1 MNKDIFEE
9 KDILELFNYINI
21 DKDEE
26 ENLDLNMDN
35 LRRKKLKKNLLKQVK
50 GKRTRKSFK
59 HKAIAASLIIAAALI
74 SVNIPAF
81 AKNISEFKSVIQAL
95 VGYGVPKEGEYEKYS
110 NSINKSVTDKGIT
123 LTINEVVCDDTEL
136 MIAYTI
142 KTQDNIK
149 KIVKE
154 VKEATGIYFSLAQY
168 IKIDGKEPS
177 GGSSS
182 DGKHLDSNTYINS
195 DSIDIG
201 DMKFKNKFNVNLNVN
216 NIYGVKGNWNF
227 KFSLSKD
234 EISKHI
240 NVFKSNKK
248 VNFNDAL
255 VNVEKVS
262 FTPINTTITVTGKF
276 KDKSQEASK
285 KRQEAFKK
293 EMAAGQNLYGYD
305 EWFVFDD
312 KGNEITLKG
321 STSDGGQN
329 ASSKDFTY
337 NLNLVALK
345 SIPKYLTVIP
355 YKINFDKEEYKKYKS
370 DDGSI
375 HIPPVYKNID
385 GVYPIELSQ
394 GSMGKLIIKEIK
406 TYKDKAVVK
415 YKVEGKAPFLQAKD
429 LYLFDDEDNPVPKK
443 DNNIDIKKD
452 KNNPNEYIMEFEPL
466 DKNKKYKIE
475 TNDLGHYEIRND
487 LKFRINLT
495 K

>member
-26 ENLDLNMDN
+26 ENLDLNMDD
-35 LRRKKLKKNLLKQVK
+35 LRKKRLKKNLLKQIK
-50 GKRTRKSFK
+50 GKKIKKGFK
-59 HKAIAASLIIAAALI
+59 HKAMAASLIIVAALI

-110 NSINKSVTDKGIT
+110 NSISKSVTDKGIT

-154 VKEATGIYFSLAQY
+154 VEEATGIYFSLSPY

-182 DGKHLDSNTYINS
+182 DGKYLNSNTYIDS
-195 DSIDIG
+195 ESIDIG
-201 DMKFKNKFNVNLNVN
+201 DMNLKNKFNVNLNVN
-216 NIYGVKGNWNF
+216 NIYGVKGNWNL

-234 EISKHI
+234 EISKHTK
-240 NVFKSNKK
+240 VFKPNTKAK
-248 VNFNDAL
+248 FEDAL

-262 FTPINTTITVTGKF
+262 FTPINTTIRAVGKYN
-276 KDKSQEASK
+276 KEEYKNPE
-285 KRQEAFKK
+285 KRQKAFNL
-293 EMAAGQNLYGYD
+293 EMLMGNMMYD
-305 EWFVFDD
+305 EWFVLDD
-312 KGNEITLKG
+312 KGNEIACKG
-321 STSDGGQN
+321 HFGDDVEDSP
-329 ASSKDFTY
+329 SKDFY
-337 NLNLVALK
+337 YDLK
-345 SIPKYLTVIP
+345 FVSLKNIPKYLTVIP
-355 YKINFDKEEYKKYKS
+355 YRTNFDREEYKKYKS
-370 DDGSI
+370 PDGSTY
-375 HIPPVYKNID
+375 IPSIYKNIN

-394 GSMGKLIIKEIK
+394 GAIGKLIIKEIK
-406 TYKDKAVVK
+406 TYKDKTVVK
-415 YKVEGKAPFLQAKD
+415 YKVEGKAPFLQAKQ
-429 LYLFDDEDNPVPKK
+429 LFIKDDKDNAAQGK
-443 DNNIDIKKD
+443 DNNFDAKKD
-452 KNNPNEYIMEFEPL
+452 SSPNEYMMEFEPL
-466 DKNKKYKIE
+466 DKNKKYKIG
-475 TNDLGHYEIRND
+475 TNDLGYYDIRND

>member
-9 KDILELFNYINI
+9 KDILELLNCINI

-35 LRRKKLKKNLLKQVK
+35 LRKKKLKKNLLKQVR
-50 GKRTRKSFK
+50 GKRTKKNFK
-59 HKAIAASLIIAAALI
+59 HKAIAASLIIATTLI

-95 VGYGVPKEGEYEKYS
+95 IGYGVPKEGEYEKYS
-110 NSINKSVTDKGIT
+110 NSVNKSVTDKGIT

-136 MIAYTI
+136 MIVYTI

-154 VKEATGIYFSLAQY
+154 VKEATGIYFSFGPY

-182 DGKHLDSNTYINS
+182 DGKYLDGHTYINS
-195 DSIDIG
+195 DSIDIR
-201 DMKFKNKFNVNLNVN
+201 DMKLKNKFNVNLNVS
-216 NIYGVKGNWNF
+216 NIYGVKGNWNL

-234 EISKHI
+234 EILKHI

-262 FTPINTTITVTGKF
+262 FTPINTTITVTGNY

-285 KRQEAFKK
+285 KRQETFKK
-293 EMAAGQNLYGYD
+293 EMAPGQNLYGYD

-321 STSDGGQN
+321 STSDRGQN
-329 ASSKDFTY
+329 AYSKDFTY

-355 YKINFDKEEYKKYKS
+355 YKINFYKEEYKKYKS

-375 HIPPVYKNID
+375 YIPPVYKNID

-394 GSMGKLIIKEIK
+394 GSIGKLIIKEIK
-406 TYKDKAVVK
+406 TEKDKTVVK
-415 YKVEGKAPFLQAKD
+415 YKVEGKAPFLQSKELFIMGDKD
-429 LYLFDDEDNPVPKK
+429 NWVQRK

-466 DKNKKYKIE
+466 DKNKKYKIG

-487 LKFRINLT
+487 LKFRIDLN

>member
-26 ENLDLNMDN
+26 ENLDLNMDD
-35 LRRKKLKKNLLKQVK
+35 LRKKRLKKNLLKQVK
-50 GKRTRKSFK
+50 GKKARNSFK
-59 HKAIAASLIIAAALI
+59 HKAIAASLIIAVTLI

-95 VGYGVPKEGEYEKYS
+95 IGYGVPKEGEYEKYS

-154 VKEATGIYFSLAQY
+154 VKEATGIYFSLGQY
-168 IKIDGKEPS
+168 IKIDGKEPR

-182 DGKHLDSNTYINS
+182 DGKYLDRNTYINS

-201 DMKFKNKFNVNLNVN
+201 DMNLKNKFNVNLNVN
-216 NIYGVKGNWNF
+216 NIYGVEGNWNF

-240 NVFKSNKK
+240 NVFKPNKK
-248 VNFNDAL
+248 VNFNDAF

-262 FTPINTTITVTGKF
+262 FTPINTTITVTGNY

-375 HIPPVYKNID
+375 FIPPVYKNID

-394 GSMGKLIIKEIK
+394 GSIGKLIIKEIK
-406 TYKDKAVVK
+406 TEKDKTVVK
-415 YKVEGKAPFLQAKD
+415 YKVEGKAPFLQSKELFIMGDKD
-429 LYLFDDEDNPVPKK
+429 NGVPKK

-452 KNNPNEYIMEFEPL
+452 KNNPNDYIMEFEPL
-466 DKNKKYKIE
+466 DKNKKYKIG

-487 LKFRINLT
+487 LKFRVNLT

>member
-9 KDILELFNYINI
+9 KDILELLNCINI

-26 ENLDLNMDN
+26 ENLDLNMDG
-35 LRRKKLKKNLLKQVK
+35 LRKKKLKKNLLKQVK
-50 GKRTRKSFK
+50 GKKTKKGFK
-59 HKAIAASLIIAAALI
+59 HKAVAASLIIATTLI

-95 VGYGVPKEGEYEKYS
+95 IGYGVPKEGEYEKYS
-110 NSINKSVTDKGIT
+110 NSVNKSVTDKGIT

-154 VKEATGIYFSLAQY
+154 VKEATGIYFSFGPY

-182 DGKHLDSNTYINS
+182 DGKYLDGHTYINS

-201 DMKFKNKFNVNLNVN
+201 DMKLKNKFNVNLNVN

-240 NVFKSNKK
+240 NVFKPNTK
-248 VNFNDAL
+248 VSFNDVL
-255 VNVEKVS
+255 VNVEKIS
-262 FTPINTTITVTGKF
+262 FTPINTTITVTGNY

-293 EMAAGQNLYGYD
+293 EMAGGQNLYEYD

-312 KGNEITLKG
+312 KGNEIILKG
-321 STSDGGQN
+321 STSDRGKN
-329 ASSKDFTY
+329 AYSKDFTY

-375 HIPPVYKNID
+375 FIPPVYKNID
-385 GVYPIELSQ
+385 DVYPIELSQ
-394 GSMGKLIIKEIK
+394 GSIGKLIIKEIK
-406 TYKDKAVVK
+406 TEKDKTVVK
-415 YKVEGKAPFLQAKD
+415 YKVEGKAPFLQSEQLFIMGDKD
-429 LYLFDDEDNPVPKK
+429 NGVQRK

-452 KNNPNEYIMEFEPL
+452 KNNPNDYIMEFDPL
-466 DKNKKYKIE
+466 DKNKKYKIG

-487 LKFRINLT
+487 LKFRIDLT